1 MQDRFWSRPYM
12 EIKTA
17 LAFLLD
23 TFLFRIMP
31 TYATVTVH
39 VDLFYATQFLTKTA
53 RTKIKMIAL

>member
-17 LAFLLD
+17 FAFLLD
-23 TFLFRIMP
+23 TFLFGIMP

-39 VDLFYATQFLTKTA
+39 VDLFYATQFLIILYSI
-53 RTKIKMIAL
+53 KIKMIAL

>member
-23 TFLFRIMP
+23 TFLFGIMS
-31 TYATVTVH
+31 TYTTVTVY

-53 RTKIKMIAL
+53 RTKIKMIAP